1 MGEGEGGRRD
11 FACDGYD
18 SEGDYTVAQKS
29 HTCKL
34 KMLLQ
39 IKNSGCKLKIVRA
52 N

>member
-11 FACDGYD
+11 FACDSYD
-18 SEGDYTVAQKS
+18 SVGDCTVAQKG

-39 IKNSGCKLKIVRA
+39 IKNSTCKLKIVRA